1 MYQLTVL
8 LILKVRFEFRV
19 NTMKQMFAR
28 RAKNVLYY
36 NNVVMDELGAEC
48 IAAECIAAECIAAE
62 CIAAECIAAA
72 KSKQLAR
79 R

>member
-1 MYQLTVL
+1 
-8 LILKVRFEFRV
+8 
-19 NTMKQMFAR
+19 MFAH

-36 NNVVMDELGAEC
+36 NNVVMDDLG
-48 IAAECIAAECIAAE
+48 
-62 CIAAECIAAA
+62 AECIAAA